1 MTHHP
6 GVITRRRF
14 VRTAAAGSVAVAGTG
29 FGPARRAQATKS
41 GQLALR
47 DRIFEVSSA
56 EISGDSK
63 GIWWIDI
70 ETEVKVYDGENWA
83 PRLYHQGLRL
93 NAVGAAD
100 LAGQST
106 SWRRPTGRDYPHPE
120 PGLIYV
126 FGHHYVYNCELR
138 FGSFR
143 SGRLALAWVGLCEV
157 FWDALFQKDVPFEC
171 HCELD
176 VTGG

>member
-1 MTHHP
+1 MRFNQS
-6 GVITRRRF
+6 TRREF
-14 VRTAAAGSVAVAGTG
+14 IALLGGSAAWPLAV
-29 FGPARRAQATKS
+29 RAQQQAMPVIMP

-47 DRIFEVSSA
+47 DRVFEVSSA
-56 EISGDSK
+56 EISKGSE
-63 GIWWIDI
+63 GIWWINI
-70 ETEVKVYDGENWA
+70 ETKVKVYDGENWA

-93 NAVGAAD
+93 NAVRAAD

-106 SWRRPTGRDYPHPE
+106 SWRHSTDGDYPHPE
-120 PGLIYV
+120 LGLIYV
-126 FGHHYVYNCELR
+126 FGHHHVYNCELR

-157 FWDALFQKDVPFEC
+157 FWDELFQDDVPFEC

-176 VTGG
+176 VTSG

>member
-1 MTHHP
+1 MTHRP
-6 GVITRRRF
+6 GVVTRRRF
-14 VRTAAAGSVAVAGTG
+14 VQTAGAGSAALARTG
-29 FGPARRAQATKS
+29 FGPASRALATKL

-47 DRIFEVSSA
+47 DRIFEVSLA
-56 EISGDSK
+56 EISKGSD
-63 GIWWIDI
+63 GIWWINI
-70 ETEVKVYDGENWA
+70 ETKVKVYDGENWA

-93 NAVGAAD
+93 NAVRAAD

-106 SWRRPTGRDYPHPE
+106 SWRHSTDGDYPHPE
-120 PGLIYV
+120 LGLIYV
-126 FGHHYVYNCELR
+126 FGHHHVYNCELR

-157 FWDALFQKDVPFEC
+157 FWDELFRDDVPFEC

-176 VTGG
+176 VTSE